1 MRHSH
6 AAPDTDTLMPLP
18 HEMTQMIHGGQAAG
32 PASRTPAPSIQRGST
47 VLLADSKQFSAATTP
62 TYGRGGLA
70 TQDAL
75 RTALC
80 ALEHAEDVQ
89 LYPSGLA
96 ALTGAIQAL
105 TGAGDEVL
113 AVDTIYNPTRRFLV
127 GTMARFGVTTR
138 YFSPTAS
145 ADEIAAMITPATRLI
160 VLESPGSLTLD
171 MQDVPS
177 IAAMARAHGVMTLID
192 NTYAAGVLFK
202 PLDHHVDVS
211 VQSLTKYVC
220 GHSDVFMGMA
230 AARGPAAAALATS
243 AHEIGWAV
251 SPDDAYLA
259 LRGLRTL
266 HARLAL
272 HGAAMLTVAAWLA
285 QQPEVIDLLCP
296 ALPGDPGHA
305 LWSRDFSGACGLLSF
320 TLNGDGRAV
329 DALLDT
335 LELFGLGYSWGGFE
349 SLVIPCDAQLAKR
362 AHMVRRSG
370 PMLRLHVGLEHPQD
384 LIADLRRGLDAFA
397 ATASLSEQK
406 QEMTAA

>member
-1 MRHSH
+1 
-6 AAPDTDTLMPLP
+6 
-18 HEMTQMIHGGQAAG
+18 
-32 PASRTPAPSIQRGST
+32 
-47 VLLADSKQFSAATTP
+47 LLANSSHFAAASAP

-70 TQDAL
+70 THSAL
-75 RTALC
+75 RAALC
-80 ALEHAEDVQ
+80 KLEHAEDVQ

-113 AVDTIYNPTRRFLV
+113 AVDTIYNPTRRFLS
-127 GTMARFGVTTR
+127 GTMARFGVATR
-138 YFSPTAS
+138 YFPPSATAEDIS
-145 ADEIAAMITPATRLI
+145 ELITPATRLI
-160 VLESPGSLTLD
+160 VLESPGSLTFD
-171 MQDVPS
+171 MQDVPA
-177 IAAMARAHGVMTLID
+177 IAALARSLGVLTLID

-230 AARGPAAAALATS
+230 ATRGHATTALATS

-272 HGAAMLTVAAWLA
+272 HGTSMLTVADWLA
-285 QQPEVIDLLCP
+285 LQPEVTGLLCP
-296 ALPGDPGHA
+296 ALPNDPGHA
-305 LWSRDFSGACGLLSF
+305 LWSRDFSGACGLLSL
-320 TLNGDGRAV
+320 TVDGDSRAV
-329 DALLDT
+329 DALLDA
-335 LELFGLGYSWGGFE
+335 LQLFGLGYSWGGFE
-349 SLVIPCDAQLAKR
+349 SLIIPCDGQLVKR
-362 AHMVRRSG
+362 AHPVHRTG
-370 PMLRLHVGLEHPQD
+370 QMLRLHIGLEHPLD

-397 ATASLSEQK
+397 ATARLSKQK